1 MAPGFSS
8 FAVSF
13 LAEIAR
19 RDLGLVMPFYL
30 GLLRPLGFRRDHA
43 DENKIVWLRRDE
55 KIVLQRHEGP
65 PFGALGLRL
74 ASPEDLDAHVARLRE
89 IGAETFEP
97 AGDRYRPAGWKGVGL
112 RDPEGGEVTL
122 AYWHDAL
129 PEVDGAE
136 RVDVPGAGLK
146 LGGYLARPKGAGPF
160 PAVCVLHWY
169 GGSALTALTTAKR
182 LAEAGYVGLALSMR
196 GFLGSEGL
204 HDQGDRQ
211 SDDVVE
217 AMRWLA
223 ARPEVDAGRLGLIG
237 YSLGSQ
243 VGQMGIAKGAPVRA
257 FVGYFGAGDLNRWRE
272 SSGSGTRLFFE
283 DIGPPE
289 HLKKLSPI
297 THVAKSDIPVLLIHG
312 TADRQMPHEQ
322 SELLAA
328 ALRRAGR
335 SVELRLVPGADHLF
349 TAEERASTLAWAI
362 EFFDKTIR

>member
-1 MAPGFSS
+1 MDERPASYS
-8 FAVSF
+8 VSF
-13 LAEIAR
+13 LAEISR
-19 RDLGLVMPFYL
+19 RDLGRVLPFYL
-30 GLLRPLGFRRDHA
+30 ALLRPLGFRRDQA
-43 DENKIVWLRRDE
+43 DAEKIVWLRRDE
-55 KIVLQRHEGP
+55 KIVLRRGEGP
-65 PFGALGLRL
+65 PIGALGLRVT
-74 ASPEDLDAHVARLRE
+74 SPEDLDAHVARMGQM
-89 IGAETFEP
+89 GAPVFEP
-97 AGDRYRPAGWKGVGL
+97 AGDRYRPAGWKGIGL

-122 AYWHDAL
+122 AYWHDEL
-129 PEVDGAE
+129 PEVEGAE
-136 RVDVPGAGLK
+136 RVGLPGAGIA
-146 LGGYLARPKGAGPF
+146 LGGYLARPVGPGPF

-182 LAEAGYVGLALSMR
+182 MAEAGYVGLALSMR

-243 VGQMGIAKGAPVRA
+243 VGQLAIAKGAPAKA

-272 SSGSGTRLFFE
+272 VGGAATKMFFE
-283 DIGPPE
+283 DIGPLE
-289 HLKKLSPI
+289 HLRKLSPI
-297 THVAKSDIPVLLIHG
+297 THVAKSKIPVLLIHG

-322 SELLAA
+322 SELMAA
-328 ALRRAGR
+328 ALRAAGR

-349 TAEERASTLAWAI
+349 TAEERASTLNWVI
-362 EFFDKTIR
+362 DFFDRTIR